1 MPRRKI
7 FHLKFKKGR
16 WELRQPK
23 ARQATRVYPTKEKA
37 LKQAPRIVRKQ
48 KPSQLKIHKKNGK
61 FQEERT
67 YGKDPYPP
75 KG

>member
-16 WELRQPK
+16 WELKRLK
-23 ARQATRVYPTKEKA
+23 AKQATRTYPTKEKA

-48 KPSQLKIHKKNGK
+48 KPFQLHA
-61 FQEERT
+61 R
-67 YGKDPYPP
+67 
-75 KG
+75 